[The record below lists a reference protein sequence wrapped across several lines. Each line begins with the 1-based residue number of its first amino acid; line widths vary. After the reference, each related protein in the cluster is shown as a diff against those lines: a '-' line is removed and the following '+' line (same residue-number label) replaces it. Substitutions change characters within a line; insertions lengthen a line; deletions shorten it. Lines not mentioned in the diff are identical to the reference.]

1 MPDVVMTKPCVGMS
15 KPGVGMSKPGVDM
28 GTCDRW
34 GEGLHQAVEAKEQL
48 PIQNETI
55 TLASISYQVTPF
67 TNMGIVHEGC
77 GKNVYDAS
85 PCMPCV
91 ALCIMNRTGGFLH
104 LKDNKAAYNPP

>member
-1 MPDVVMTKPCVGMS
+1 MTGCNQDSHDKLQLGFSNTATTSGVGIS

-28 GTCDRW
+28 SACDRW

-67 TNMGIVHEGC
+67 SNLAIAYRGFAKITCLVLP
-77 GKNVYDAS
+77 S
-85 PCMPCV
+85 MPYV
-91 ALCIMNRTGGFLH
+91 ALCI
-104 LKDNKAAYNPP
+104 KKW